1 MRDWDLQFLA
11 HFIKRPGIY
20 TRKNNNEGIDNF
32 LIAYELGS
40 ERMCTFRHQLS
51 EQVKNNYGI
60 AMPAEGLIE
69 QIKMVA
75 KEINRDWFELFK
87 EESQKLLCVE
97 SDGKGKAR
105 FASIL
110 RESFYQFLKEIPTEI
125 DIAWGINWNQIY
137 RQVKEWTGVNLT
149 NQELR
154 LIEEIRSEIDLFYQ
168 TFQKEDYDQTINESM
183 ITKLKSLKSLIEEQR
198 AKSDLEH

>member
-1 MRDWDLQFLA
+1 MRDWDLQFFN
-11 HFIKRPGIY
+11 HFIKRPGMY
-20 TRKNNNEGIDNF
+20 TRQDNNEGIDNF

-40 ERMCTFRHQLS
+40 ERMCAFRHQLS

-60 AMPAEGLIE
+60 AMPSEGLIE

-75 KEINRDWFELFK
+75 NAINRDWFELFK

-97 SDGKGKAR
+97 SDEKGEAR

-125 DIAWGINWNQIY
+125 DIAWGINWNQVY
-137 RQVKEWTGVNLT
+137 RQVKEWPGVNLT
-149 NQELR
+149 TQELR

-168 TFQKEDYDQTINESM
+168 TFQKEDYDRTINESM

-198 AKSDLEH
+198 AKPDLEH

>member
-11 HFIKRPGIY
+11 HFIKRPGMY
-20 TRKNNNEGIDNF
+20 TRKNNNEGIDTF

-40 ERMCTFRHQLS
+40 ERACTFRHQLS
-51 EQVKNNYGI
+51 EQVKDNYGI
-60 AMPAEGLIE
+60 AMPSEGLIE

-75 KEINRDWFELFK
+75 NVINRDWFELFK
-87 EESQKLLCVE
+87 EEGFKLLCVE
-97 SDGKGKAR
+97 SDGKGNAR

-125 DIAWGINWNQIY
+125 DIAWGINWNQVY
-137 RQVKEWTGVNLT
+137 RQVKEWPGVNLT

-154 LIEEIRSEIDLFYQ
+154 LIDEIRGEIDLFYQ
-168 TFQKEDYDQTINESM
+168 TFQKGNYDQLISESLV
-183 ITKLKSLKSLIEEQR
+183 TNLKSLKSLIEERR
-198 AKSDLEH
+198 AKPDLEH